1 MSICTLRSSELNT
14 VQTYTF
20 NRFHRGSKNHPVHQ
34 LNQNNI
40 RLNSKI
46 FTSLDFIIG
55 LNLANKRGNYNA
67 SAKEMHKRSFW
78 LSHKLNYGNM
88 LLFVLVWRENQTAH
102 TRTQTHTHT
111 DQGFIVSD
119 QDKAS
124 PSWDSVLGWTAS
136 IQTLQIITSQAVA
149 GKLPTKKLHTSR
161 IISVFTTA
169 ISSLW
174 HLLHP
179 QEAYRGSG
187 CHNVPKF
194 PSHWQQIH
202 VVSGISLFLLILL
215 IVSSLTQNY

>member
-14 VQTYTF
+14 SVQTYTF

-55 LNLANKRGNYNA
+55 VNLANKRGNYNA

-102 TRTQTHTHT
+102 TRTQTHTR
-111 DQGFIVSD
+111 IR
-119 QDKAS
+119 
-124 PSWDSVLGWTAS
+124 DSLCLIEIKHPLPETQCWGGRHPFRHSRSSHHRLWWRENYPQKNCNR
-136 IQTLQIITSQAVA
+136 I
-149 GKLPTKKLHTSR
+149 KL
-161 IISVFTTA
+161 
-169 ISSLW
+169 
-174 HLLHP
+174 
-179 QEAYRGSG
+179 
-187 CHNVPKF
+187 
-194 PSHWQQIH
+194 
-202 VVSGISLFLLILL
+202 
-215 IVSSLTQNY
+215 

>member
-1 MSICTLRSSELNT
+1 M
-14 VQTYTF
+14 
-20 NRFHRGSKNHPVHQ
+20 
-34 LNQNNI
+34 
-40 RLNSKI
+40 
-46 FTSLDFIIG
+46 
-55 LNLANKRGNYNA
+55 ANKRGNYNA

-102 TRTQTHTHT
+102 TRTQTRTR
-111 DQGFIVSD
+111 IR
-119 QDKAS
+119 
-124 PSWDSVLGWTAS
+124 DSLCL
-136 IQTLQIITSQAVA
+136 IKI
-149 GKLPTKKLHTSR
+149 KHPLPETQCWGGRHPFRHSRSSHHRLWRENYPQKKLHTSR

-202 VVSGISLFLLILL
+202 VVSGSSLFLLILL
-215 IVSSLTQNY
+215 KSCPQ